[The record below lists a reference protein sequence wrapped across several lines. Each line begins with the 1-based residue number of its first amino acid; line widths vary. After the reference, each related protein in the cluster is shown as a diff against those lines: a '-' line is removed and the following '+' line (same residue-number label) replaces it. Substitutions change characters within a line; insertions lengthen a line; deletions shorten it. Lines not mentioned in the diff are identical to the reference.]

1 MVQPHEAI
9 IRNLELTVI
18 NVFGAFEKSWNIMLQ
33 HCEGFVQL
41 LKDTNNSVVF
51 LHILLGFP
59 QRYLCVEAT
68 GK

>member
-1 MVQPHEAI
+1 
-9 IRNLELTVI
+9 
-18 NVFGAFEKSWNIMLQ
+18 MLQ